1 MQPLTRME
9 VLRQRW
15 DDYRLTKT
23 QAFWLAAGSVVA
35 TLIVGFGM
43 AGWVTGGTA
52 DKRVA
57 EAATNA
63 RQELATAICVDEF
76 MAAADAKAKLAK
88 LNDATWYDRGEMVAK
103 GGWATMPDR
112 KEPNSVVA
120 TLCAGKLAELE
131 VKSALQPT
139 SATAK

>member
-1 MQPLTRME
+1 MQPLSKVE

-23 QAFWLAAGSVVA
+23 QGFWFAAGAVVA
-35 TLIVGFGM
+35 TLVVGFGL
-43 AGWVTGGTA
+43 AGWVTGGSA
-52 DKRVA
+52 EKRVA
-57 EAATNA
+57 EAATSS
-63 RQELATAICVDEF
+63 RHELATAICVEEF
-76 MAAADAKAKLAK
+76 MAAADAKARLAK
-88 LNDATWYDRGEMVAK
+88 LSDASWYDRGDIVAK
-103 GGWATMPDR
+103 GGYATMPDR

-139 SATAK
+139 SAAAK

>member
-1 MQPLTRME
+1 MEPLSRAE

-15 DDYRLTKT
+15 EEYRLTKT
-23 QAFWLAAGSVVA
+23 QAFWLAAGSVVV
-35 TLIVGFGM
+35 TLIVGFAA

-52 DKRVA
+52 EKRVA

-63 RQELATAICVDEF
+63 RHELATAICVDEF
-76 MAAADAKAKLAK
+76 MADANAGPRLAK
-88 LNDATWYDRGEMVAK
+88 LNDASWYDRSEIVAK

-112 KEPNSVVA
+112 NEANSVVA

-139 SATAK
+139 SAAAK

>member
-1 MQPLTRME
+1 MQPLTKME
-9 VLRQRW
+9 LLRQRF
-15 DDYRLTKT
+15 DDFRLTKT
-23 QAFWLAAGSVVA
+23 QAFWLAAGSVAA
-35 TLIVGFGM
+35 TLVIGFGM

-52 DKRVA
+52 EKRVA

-63 RQELATAICVDEF
+63 RHELATAICVDEF

-88 LNDATWYDRGEMVAK
+88 LSDASWYDRGEMVAK

-112 KEPNSVVA
+112 KDPNSTVA
-120 TLCAGKLAELE
+120 TLCAGKLAEME

-139 SATAK
+139 SATVK

>member
-35 TLIVGFGM
+35 TLVVGFGM

-52 DKRVA
+52 AKQVA
-57 EAATNA
+57 EAASSA
-63 RQELATAICVDEF
+63 RQELATAICVQEF
-76 MAAADAKAKLAK
+76 MAAADAKSRLAK
-88 LNDATWYDRGEMVAK
+88 LGEATWYDRGEMVAK

-112 KEPNSVVA
+112 KEPSSVVA
-120 TLCAGKLAELE
+120 TLCAGKLSEIKL
-131 VKSALQPT
+131 
-139 SATAK
+139 

>member
-1 MQPLTRME
+1 MQPLSKVE
-9 VLRQRW
+9 QLRQRW
-15 DDYRLTKT
+15 DDWKLTKT
-23 QAFWLAAGSVVA
+23 EAFWLAVGSVVA
-35 TLIVGFGM
+35 TLVVGFAL
-43 AGWVTGGTA
+43 AGWVLGGTA
-52 DKRVA
+52 EKRVA

-120 TLCAGKLAELE
+120 TLCAGKLAVLE

-139 SATAK
+139 SVKAK

>member
-1 MQPLTRME
+1 MQPLSKLE
-9 VLRQRW
+9 QLRQRW
-15 DDYRLTKT
+15 DDWKLTKT
-23 QAFWLAAGSVVA
+23 EAFWLAAGSVAA
-35 TLIVGFGM
+35 TLVVGFGL
-43 AGWVTGGTA
+43 AGWVLGGTA
-52 DKRVA
+52 EKRVA

-63 RQELATAICVDEF
+63 RHELAAAICVDEF

-131 VKSALQPT
+131 VKSALQPA

>member
-1 MQPLTRME
+1 MQPLSRTE

-35 TLIVGFGM
+35 TLVIGFGM
-43 AGWVTGGTA
+43 AGWVTGGSA
-52 DKRVA
+52 QKQVS

-63 RQELATAICVDEF
+63 RQELATVICVEEF
-76 MAAADAKAKLAK
+76 MAQADAKARLAK
-88 LNDATWYDRGEMVAK
+88 LSDASWYERGEIVAK

-112 KEPNSVVA
+112 KDPNSVVA

-131 VKSALQPT
+131 VKSGLQPT